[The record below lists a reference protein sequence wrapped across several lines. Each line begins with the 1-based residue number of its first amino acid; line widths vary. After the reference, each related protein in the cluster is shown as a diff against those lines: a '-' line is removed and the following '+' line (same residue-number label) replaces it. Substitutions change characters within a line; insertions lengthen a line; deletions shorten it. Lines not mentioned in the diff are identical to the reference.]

1 MTVIRTAI
9 GKFAPEI
16 HDAVAR
22 ELADSEASLR
32 EAIAGLDG
40 LIHFYE
46 GKTRQPGTLRTS
58 ACGPRL
64 RPRTRWILCKPCSTD
79 VRCLNRSG

>member
-9 GKFAPEI
+9 GKFAPGI

-40 LIHFYE
+40 LIHFYAGIDAAAGHVANVSVWTTTE
-46 GKTRQPGTLRTS
+46 AAHQMDSLQ
-58 ACGPRL
+58 AML
-64 RPRTRWILCKPCSTD
+64 DD